1 MKGIQ
6 QVASVREIK
15 SIRSIG
21 ARSIPKAQRS
31 TYLELY
37 MHRREKDRLE
47 KELFLLDKRKNTAK
61 RLLDSNNKRIE
72 KLQTEAHEEQKVKT
86 YRNIPTSKRA
96 VVWPPIAKATK
107 PLKTFSMQY

>member
-47 KELFLLDKRKNTAK
+47 KELFLLDKRRSTAK
-61 RLLDSNNKRIE
+61 KLLSSIDKRLE
-72 KLQTEAHEEQKVKT
+72 KLQTEAQVGQKVKT
-86 YRNIPTSKRA
+86 YRNVP
-96 VVWPPIAKATK
+96 TK
-107 PLKTFSMQY
+107 PLKKMSIKY